1 MSSRPQTP
9 QDDPRQVFK
18 PEDPDRRGPAFTLS
32 LLVHAGLLGAL
43 AWGVAWRSDKP
54 TPISAELWSAV
65 PKTAAPAPT
74 PEPPAPPKP
83 KVESPTPKPTP
94 KPEPQPAPPPPPKP
108 APKPEPDRTASR
120 EAEIALEKARKK
132 KVEDER
138 LAEQK
143 RQEALKAQQ
152 EREKQE
158 RQRQADE
165 AAKQARLAEQ
175 KKAQAEKDRQREQQ
189 VAEDARLAKQRE
201 ERLKNLVTSPPAA
214 QGSPNARGSD
224 TVDAAPSNAYKG
236 RLVGVI
242 KPNIV
247 FGDPIVGNPVAEVEV
262 RTAPTGTIVSNRLVK
277 SSGNTSWDQAVMKAV
292 EKTGTLPKDENGR
305 VPPLIVLVFS
315 PRE

>member
-1 MSSRPQTP
+1 M
-9 QDDPRQVFK
+9 
-18 PEDPDRRGPAFTLS
+18 
-32 LLVHAGLLGAL
+32 
-43 AWGVAWRSDKP
+43 
-54 TPISAELWSAV
+54 
-65 PKTAAPAPT
+65 
-74 PEPPAPPKP
+74 
-83 KVESPTPKPTP
+83 
-94 KPEPQPAPPPPPKP
+94 
-108 APKPEPDRTASR
+108 
-120 EAEIALEKARKK
+120 
-132 KVEDER
+132 
-138 LAEQK
+138 AEQK